1 MDPDATLTLN
11 PTQSQL
17 ASAQSLQ
24 IQAVLTGAQ
33 GTISWRSSDPTI
45 AAVSSD
51 GTVTNVYTGSGTAQ
65 VTITA
70 TLGSLSA
77 STVLT
82 CESAEQVGQVTAE
95 PSLNVRSGPGTN
107 YSIVSSL
114 TYGRR
119 VVILDDS
126 TAGWYQVLFSN
137 SSGKAVTGYVSAD
150 YLTVT

>member
-1 MDPDATLTLN
+1 MCIRDRN

-33 GTISWRSSDPTI
+33 GTVSWRSSDPTI

-82 CESAEQVGQVTAE
+82 L
-95 PSLNVRSGPGTN
+95 SLIHISGHQ
-107 YSIVSSL
+107 Y
-114 TYGRR
+114 
-119 VVILDDS
+119 
-126 TAGWYQVLFSN
+126 WQ
-137 SSGKAVTGYVSAD
+137 TG
-150 YLTVT
+150 